1 MGTST
6 TPHEAAS
13 SSSSATQLP
22 GEPQGAAAALPA
34 GGGEM
39 GALMRSINW
48 AQTPVGPLE
57 TWPQSLRTAVSILL
71 ESRFPMYIAWG
82 PQFVQFYNDGFRP
95 ILGSTKHPGAMGRSS
110 QSTFA
115 EGWHLIGPMFEEV
128 RQGKAVGSE
137 DWMLPLDRNGYLE
150 ECYFTFSYSPIRDES
165 GGVGGVHVTVTE
177 TTGRVLGERRLR
189 TLRDLAARAGPVRRE
204 QDAWREA
211 AQVLEGNV
219 LDVPFALLY
228 RMSDAG
234 ERPELV
240 ETAGWG
246 TDTAAAVSLMG
257 APQANL
263 LWPFADAAATLTPQF
278 VPDVRARFAE
288 LPRGT
293 WPEAPHSAWVLPI
306 SRSGSKRLHGFL
318 VAGLSA
324 RRAPDDDYRGFLG
337 LVADHIATA
346 ISSACA
352 YEEEKKRAEALA
364 EIDRTKTAF
373 FNNVSHELRTP
384 LALMLGPI
392 EDGLEDTEY
401 PLPPKQRER
410 QEVVHRNGL
419 RLRKLVNMLLDF
431 ARMEAGRAQASFV
444 PTDLSALTI
453 ELASNFGSAM
463 AAAGLAMVVDCPVL
477 PEAVYVD
484 PAMWEKVVLNLLSNA
499 LKFTLQGE
507 VRIALRWLGDR
518 VELTV
523 QDTGTG
529 MPEAELPRIFERF
542 HRVEG
547 ARGRSHEGTGIGLA
561 LVQELVKLHGGSVTV
576 KSVLGQGSTFTVSL
590 PAGAAHLPQEH
601 LGVPR
606 MLPSTGSES
615 RLFLAEASLWNPV
628 PTPPAAPSPPLS
640 EARILLADDNA
651 DMRIYLSRL
660 LSPHWS
666 VEPVSEGSLALAAAR
681 ANPPSLIISDVMMPG
696 VNGLEL
702 VQSLRADNRTR
713 TIPILLLSARAGE
726 EATIQ
731 GLNSGADEYLV
742 KPFSAK
748 ELLARVTALLT
759 VSQLRQAAVR
769 AERAHVEDTL
779 RFLEESRRATR
790 LREDMLAVVSHDLRS
805 PLTAI
810 RTSAELLRRIPP
822 EGEPLARVHKQA
834 DAIRRSAD
842 RMNRLIDDLLDLAS
856 IDAGTLSVQAHPQ
869 RVDELVRDARELFE
883 PHAAEKGL
891 QLAFEVEPGLI
902 LSCDKERI
910 LQALG
915 NLLSNAIKFTPPGG
929 SILLRAHAEEG
940 TEDIRLSVADTGP
953 GIPLAAQPH
962 IFDRYWHGVQN
973 KREGHGLGLSIAK
986 GIVESHGGRIR
997 LEKTSGEGST
1007 FSFSLPSGQQ
1017 KAGAVSPA
1025 HRPALLRPG
1034 AEESFIQG
1042 GGEMGALMRSIDW
1055 SKNSLGP
1062 VEAWPQSLR
1071 TSISTM
1077 LRSPYPIILFW
1088 GPELRMLYNDP
1099 FRPILGA
1106 KHPQTLGARGH
1117 EALAEEWALLGPLM
1131 KRVHETGE
1139 PLFIENG
1146 NVNFARRP
1154 GGLREEAYFTWSYNP
1169 TIGETGEI
1177 AGLFAIAS
1185 ETTRQVVGDRRLGI
1199 LRELSIRA
1207 ALDKTVEGVF
1217 RSLEEVLAQA
1227 GNDLPFALLYVV
1239 KAEKAHLVSCSGLER
1254 GAPAAP
1260 LELSLGDTDP
1270 WPLTHV
1276 ASLRQEAL
1284 AEDLHLKFGSLPG
1297 GPWPEP
1303 ATRALVLPVPMGADT
1318 AGMGVLVAGLSPL
1331 VALDDE
1337 YRGFLQLL
1345 ARQLAASIS
1354 SARAYEQEKQRAE
1367 ELALLDQA
1375 KTAFFSNV
1383 SHEFRTPLTLILGPV
1398 EDALSKPAKALT
1410 GEKLDLVR
1418 RNALRLYKMVNTL
1431 LDFSRMEAGRAQAH
1445 YVPVDLSAVTRNL
1458 ASAFQSAVE
1467 SAGLRLVVDCPPL
1480 PEPLYVDP
1488 EMWEKVVLNLLS
1500 NAVKYTYEGEI
1511 RVVLRWQDDHAVL
1524 TVQDTGVGIP
1534 EEELPRVF
1542 ERFYRVRATQGRS
1555 HEGTGI
1561 GLALVQE
1568 LMKLHGGSISVES
1581 TLGEGTAFTLRLPRG
1596 SAHLPPERIERTPR
1610 PGSFAPGAAPFV
1622 EEAQRWS
1629 ADAAGTDRPSA
1640 EASDDLVLD
1649 LPEEIARSR
1658 ILLVDDNADLR
1669 TYVAGL
1675 LGRIF
1680 PHVETATNG
1689 QDALERVRV
1698 QPPDLVLADVMMPGL
1713 DGFGLVR
1720 ALRAD
1725 KDTRAIPIIL
1735 LSARA
1740 GDESTVEGLQSGADD
1755 YLVKPFSARELLVRV
1770 RTHLDM
1776 ARVRREVVRNEIEK
1790 KVLRESVRVRDEF
1803 LNLVSHELRT
1813 PVSALSLNF
1822 QSLVRSLGREGGDE
1836 ASLEAVGVKAQTTQ
1850 KQLHRL
1856 ARLVEQ
1862 LLDASEFVTGCLKL
1876 ARQEVDLSG
1885 VASAVVEQAQSKA
1898 AHAGCVLTLNAPS
1911 PVMGYCD
1918 RARLHQLLEGLL
1930 DNALKF
1936 GAGKPIEVAVWRD
1949 SDHALLTVM
1958 DHGAGIEPEDEERIF
1973 GRFERA
1979 VSEKNYGGF
1988 GLGLWISRHIAEAHD
2003 GSIRLRP
2010 TEGGGATFT
2019 VALPLNETVG

>member
-1 MGTST
+1 M
-6 TPHEAAS
+6 
-13 SSSSATQLP
+13 LV
-22 GEPQGAAAALPA
+22 

-39 GALMRSINW
+39 GALMRSIDW
-48 AQTPVGPLE
+48 AKTPVGPLE

-82 PQFVQFYNDGFRP
+82 PQFVQFYNDGYRP
-95 ILGSTKHPGAMGRSS
+95 ILGSTKHPAAMGRSA
-110 QSTFA
+110 QATFA
-115 EGWHLIGPMFEEV
+115 ESWHIIGPMFEGV
-128 RQGKAVGSE
+128 RHGTAVGSE

-189 TLRDLAARAGPVRRE
+189 TLRDLAARVGTVKRE

-211 AQVLEGNV
+211 AQALEGNV
-219 LDVPFALLY
+219 FDVPFALLY

-234 ERPELV
+234 ERSELV
-240 ETAGWG
+240 ATAGWG
-246 TDTAAAVSLMG
+246 TDTAAAVSLFG
-257 APQANL
+257 AGQANP
-263 LWPFADAAATLTPQF
+263 LWPFASAAATQSPQL

-288 LPRGT
+288 PPSGN
-293 WPEAPHSAWVLPI
+293 WPEAPHSALVLPI
-306 SRSGSKRLHGFL
+306 SRPGAERLYGFL

-346 ISSACA
+346 VSNARA

-384 LALMLGPI
+384 LSLMLGPV
-392 EDGLEDTEY
+392 EDGLADTEH
-401 PLPPKQRER
+401 PLLPKQRER
-410 QEVVHRNGL
+410 QEVVRRNGL
-419 RLRKLVNMLLDF
+419 RLRKLVNTLLDF
-431 ARMEAGRAQASFV
+431 ARLEAGRAQACFV
-444 PTDLSALTI
+444 PTDLSSLTI
-453 ELASNFGSAM
+453 ELASNFDSAI
-463 AAAGLAMVVDCPVL
+463 AAAGLALVVDCPAL

-507 VRIALRWLGDR
+507 VRIALRWLGGH

-529 MPEAELPRIFERF
+529 LPEEELPRIFERF

-561 LVQELVKLHGGSVTV
+561 LVQELVKLHGGRVTV
-576 KSVLGQGSTFTVSL
+576 KSVLEKGSTFTVSL
-590 PAGAAHLPQEH
+590 PTGSGHLPQEH
-601 LGVPR
+601 IGASRTLTP
-606 MLPSTGSES
+606 TGSGPS
-615 RLFLAEASLWNPV
+615 SFLAEVAHWNEVEAPAAISSAV
-628 PTPPAAPSPPLS
+628 PTPTAALSTTRS

-651 DMRIYLSRL
+651 DMRTYLSRL

-666 VEPVSEGSLALAAAR
+666 VESVSDGARALAAAR
-681 ANPPSLIISDVMMPG
+681 ANPPSLVISDVMMPG

-702 VQSLRADNRTR
+702 VQALRADGRTR

-769 AERAHVEDTL
+769 SERAHAEDTL

-790 LREDMLAVVSHDLRS
+790 LREEMLAVVSHDLRS

-810 RTSAELLRRIPP
+810 RTAAELLRRLSS
-822 EGEPLARVHKQA
+822 EGDLLARVRKQA
-834 DAIRRSAD
+834 DTIRRSAD

-856 IDAGTLSVQAHPQ
+856 IDAGTLSIEARPQ
-869 RVDELVRDARELFE
+869 SLEELVRDARELFE
-883 PHAAEKGL
+883 PQAAEKGL
-891 QLAFEVEPGLI
+891 QLTFDVEPGLI
-902 LSCDKERI
+902 LWCDKERI

-929 SILLRAHAEEG
+929 RIRLRAEAEAG

-962 IFDRYWHGVQN
+962 IFDRYWHGAQH

-986 GIVESHGGRIR
+986 GIVESHGGQIR
-997 LEKTSGEGST
+997 LERTSGAGST
-1007 FSFSLPSGQQ
+1007 FSFSLPAGQ

-1025 HRPALLRPG
+1025 HRQALPRPG

-1042 GGEMGALMRSIDW
+1042 GGEMGALMRSMDW
-1055 SKNSLGP
+1055 SKSSLGP
-1062 VEAWPQSLR
+1062 VEGWPQSLR
-1071 TSISTM
+1071 TSVSTM

-1106 KHPQTLGARGH
+1106 KHPQTMGARGH

-1131 KRVHETGE
+1131 KRVLETGE
-1139 PLFIENG
+1139 PLFIQNG
-1146 NVNFARRP
+1146 NVNFQRRP

-1169 TIGETGEI
+1169 TIGETGDI

-1207 ALDKTVEGVF
+1207 ALNKKVEEVF

-1239 KAEKAHLVSCSGLER
+1239 KAEKAYLVSCAGLAR

-1260 LELSLGDTDP
+1260 LEQSLGDP
-1270 WPLTHV
+1270 RSWPLADV
-1276 ASLRQEAL
+1276 ASLGQEAL
-1284 AEDLHLKFGSLPG
+1284 VEDLHLKFGRLPG
-1297 GPWPEP
+1297 GPWAEP

-1318 AGMGVLVAGLSPL
+1318 AATGVLVAGLSPL

-1337 YRGFLQLL
+1337 YRSFLQLL

-1383 SHEFRTPLTLILGPV
+1383 SHEFRTPLTLILGPI
-1398 EDALSKPAKALT
+1398 EDALSKTEKSLE

-1445 YVPVDLSAVTRNL
+1445 YVPTDLSSMTRNL

-1480 PEPLYVDP
+1480 PEPIYVDP
-1488 EMWEKVVLNLLS
+1488 DMWEKVVLNLLS

-1511 RVVLRWQDDHAVL
+1511 RVGLRWQDDKAVL

-1542 ERFYRVRATQGRS
+1542 ERFYRVRVTQGRS

-1568 LMKLHGGSISVES
+1568 LVKLHGGSISVES
-1581 TLGEGTAFTLRLPRG
+1581 KLGEGTTFTLRLPRG
-1596 SAHLPPERIERTPR
+1596 SAHLPPERIEHTPR
-1610 PGSFAPGAAPFV
+1610 PGSFAAGAAPFV

-1629 ADAAGTDRPSA
+1629 VDATGTDTPSA
-1640 EASDDLVLD
+1640 GASDDPTLGV
-1649 LPEEIARSR
+1649 PEEIARSR

-1675 LGRIF
+1675 LGRVF

-1689 QDALERVRV
+1689 KDALERARA
-1698 QPPDLVLADVMMPGL
+1698 QPPDLVLSDVMMPGL

-1740 GDESTVEGLQSGADD
+1740 GDEPTVEGLQSGADD
-1755 YLVKPFSARELLVRV
+1755 YLVKPFSARELMVRV
-1770 RTHLDM
+1770 RTQLDM
-1776 ARVRREVVRNEIEK
+1776 ARVRREVIRNELEK

-1803 LNLVSHELRT
+1803 LALVSHELRT
-1813 PVSALSLNF
+1813 PVSALSLNV
-1822 QSLVRSLGREGGDE
+1822 QSLVRSLGSEGRAE
-1836 ASLEAVGVKAQTTQ
+1836 ASLEAIGLKAQTTQ
-1850 KQLHRL
+1850 RQLHRL
-1856 ARLVEQ
+1856 ARLVER
-1862 LLDASEFVTGCLKL
+1862 LLDVSELVTGRLKL
-1876 ARQEVDLSG
+1876 ARQEVDLSA
-1885 VASAVVEQAQSKA
+1885 VATDVVEQERDKA
-1898 AHAGCVLTLNAPS
+1898 LHAGCVLTLNAPS
-1911 PVMGYCD
+1911 PVIGHCD
-1918 RARLHQLLEGLL
+1918 RARLHQLIESLL

-1936 GAGKPIEVAVWRD
+1936 GAGKPVEVAVMRD
-1949 SDHALLTVM
+1949 SDHASITVM
-1958 DHGAGIEPEDEERIF
+1958 DHGVGIGPEDQERIF

-1988 GLGLWISRHIAEAHD
+1988 GLGLWIARHIAEAHA
-2003 GSIRLRP
+2003 GSIRLTR
-2010 TEGGGATFT
+2010 TAGGGATFT
-2019 VALPLNETVG
+2019 VVLPLNETLG